1 MHILIAPN
9 AFKHSLT
16 ANEAA
21 DAIQEGLKR
30 SGLNFTSECFPIA
43 DGGDG
48 TGRLLVEKCQGV
60 WHEYDVYDPLGRLIK
75 APLGMIDQGKTAVIE
90 MADASGIRL
99 LHPDERAPL
108 RASSY
113 GTGELIGYALAR
125 GVKNIIIGL
134 GGSAT
139 VDGGIGI
146 LSALGAKFL
155 DTHGNSL
162 IALPEKLDAL
172 HSIDLSEIDRRIA
185 DCRISVLCDVDNLLL
200 GPNGAAAVFGPQ
212 KGARP
217 EDVPVLNTVL
227 KKLSDSVFRLNGQ
240 RMDEIVYGG
249 AAGGVAASL
258 KAVFNAEL
266 LNGAE
271 HFLKLT
277 GFFESLK
284 KADILI
290 TGEGSLDEQTLQ
302 GKGPFAVAK
311 YAREKDLPVIGFA
324 GKVPLTN
331 SPEMDKYFNVLLA
344 IGNQPADLDSAMKF
358 TASNLI
364 RTAKAAGSLINMM
377 KTKSL

>member
-9 AFKHSLT
+9 AFKNSLT
-16 ANEAA
+16 ANETA

-48 TGRLLVEKCQGV
+48 TGRLIVEKCQGT
-60 WHEYDVYDPLGRLIK
+60 WHEYDVHDPLGRLTK

-90 MADASGIRL
+90 MADASGLRM

-108 RASSY
+108 KASSL
-113 GTGELIGYALAR
+113 GTGELIGYALER
-125 GVKNIIIGL
+125 GTKNIIIGL

-146 LSALGAKFL
+146 LSALGVKFL
-155 DTHGNSL
+155 DIQGKSL
-162 IALPEKLDAL
+162 TAVPENLNEL
-172 HSIDLSEIDRRIA
+172 HSIDLSEIDQRIA
-185 DCRISVLCDVDNLLL
+185 DCRITVLCDVDNLLL

-217 EDVPVLNTVL
+217 EDVPILDAAL
-227 KKLSDSVFRLNGQ
+227 KKLSDCVFRLNGQ
-240 RMDEIVYGG
+240 KMDEIVYGG
-249 AAGGVAASL
+249 AAGGVAACL
-258 KAVFNAEL
+258 KAVLNAEL

-277 GFFESLK
+277 GFSKSLK

-311 YAREKDLPVIGFA
+311 YAREKGIPVIGFA
-324 GKVPLTN
+324 GKVPLVDH
-331 SPEMDKYFNVLLA
+331 PDMDKYFNVLLA
-344 IGNQPADLDSAMKF
+344 IGNQPADLESAMKF

-364 RTAKAAGSLINMM
+364 RTAKATGNLINLLRTES
-377 KTKSL
+377 K